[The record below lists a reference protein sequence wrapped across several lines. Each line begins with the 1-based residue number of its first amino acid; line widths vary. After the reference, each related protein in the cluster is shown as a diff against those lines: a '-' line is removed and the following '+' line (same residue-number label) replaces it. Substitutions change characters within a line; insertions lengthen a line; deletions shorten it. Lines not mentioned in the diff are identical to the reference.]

1 MNDFEKFYV
10 ETKNGFF
17 AYLLKLTGNKD
28 DASDILQDSYEK
40 MLKKYK
46 DSPVKTLLYKIG
58 YNLFID
64 NIRKSKHISDS
75 NEQINYISSKEN
87 VQDNLIIQEK
97 YNAVINIIG
106 TLSANERNIIS
117 LITTGELSYK
127 EIGQITGLNE
137 QNIKVKVH
145 RIRKKIKEIMKKEG
159 VL

>member
-1 MNDFEKFYV
+1 M
-10 ETKNGFF
+10 
-17 AYLLKLTGNKD
+17 
-28 DASDILQDSYEK
+28 
-40 MLKKYK
+40 
-46 DSPVKTLLYKIG
+46 YKIG

-117 LITTGELSYK
+117 LITTGKLSYK